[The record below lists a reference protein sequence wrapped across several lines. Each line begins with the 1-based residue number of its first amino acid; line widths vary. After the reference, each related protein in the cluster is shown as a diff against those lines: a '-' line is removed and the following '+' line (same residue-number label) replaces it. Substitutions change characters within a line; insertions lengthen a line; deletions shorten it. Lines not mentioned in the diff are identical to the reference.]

1 MLQAIHA
8 RGPDYTFFGVN
19 CGYLGFLLND
29 LNGDPEAMALTIVDA
44 FTTGAWFSR
53 AFPRLR
59 LRAHSERG
67 VVEAFAVNDV
77 YVERQSGD
85 TCHLRVEV
93 DGIAVVERM
102 VCDGIIAATP
112 LGSTAY
118 SFSAGGPAAHPLLHA
133 THLTPICPHTP
144 RLSPLLLPP
153 ESVVT
158 IDVLDAD
165 RRPARAVADGM
176 TYGDV
181 TRVEVAG
188 APGHE
193 VRIGFLNG
201 HDFTGTMIRKIL
213 HA

>member
-1 MLQAIHA
+1 MLEAIHQHGA
-8 RGPDYTFFGVN
+8 AFTFFGVN
-19 CGYLGFLLND
+19 CGYLGFLMNEVA
-29 LNGDPEAMALTIVDA
+29 GDPAAIAEAIVA
-44 FTTGAWFSR
+44 TLSSGAWFAR

-67 VVEAFAVNDV
+67 VTQAFAVNDV
-77 YVERQSGD
+77 YVERQSGH

-93 DGIAVVERM
+93 DGNVVVQRM

-118 SFSAGGPAAHPLLHA
+118 SFSAGGPAAHPLVHA

-144 RLSPLLLPP
+144 KLSPIVLPP
-153 ESVVT
+153 ESVIT

-165 RRPARAVADGM
+165 RRPARAVADGV

-181 TRVEVAG
+181 THVEVAG
-188 APGHE
+188 APGND